1 MKVSADF
8 CLIPMGDHASIAPY
22 IASVQGILADH
33 GLSHQLHAYGTN
45 VEGEWDSV
53 MTAIKAC
60 HELLHDSG
68 VLRISTSIRVGTRID
83 RTQTNQQKIEAVTK
97 LL

>member
-22 IASVQGILADH
+22 IASVQRILTEH
-33 GLSHQLHAYGTN
+33 GVAHQLHAYGTN
-45 VEGEWDSV
+45 VEGDWDRV

-60 HELLHDSG
+60 HELLHESG

-83 RTQTNQQKIEAVTK
+83 RSQTNQQKIEAVTK